1 MLKTCPDPVDIN
13 DIQFKLHCSLKI
25 FDNSSIE
32 TFQNNN
38 SLISC
43 ASRYGLLF
51 AGSNSPSL
59 KVIQVKT
66 VENFTHKDK
75 EISQFPRRT
84 IPLPSPAK
92 HVSVNCDSTLLAVVI
107 QRDNC
112 PVVIFYDVLSFYKQ
126 NVVVVKEVRLSA
138 TPGTFITEVGWNPAI
153 PGIFTA
159 CKNDK
164 ILGVYELKGSSV
176 EINELPAAAGSVS
189 FSWSPKGKQ
198 IAVGSITGTIVQYK
212 PDLKAVRK
220 IEAPPFETAPSL
232 ISLCW
237 VSNFQFIGVYQ
248 FPEDAKLIVVDA
260 PKTGETNY
268 TNYDDV
274 CYSGSTR
281 ISQFYLILLQH
292 WNLLMIASSNSMELG
307 LLGLVS
313 EIWTQWNVPDFA
325 RAELPLGSDKQET
338 LPVGMALDISNTKP
352 LPWGEGLKPPCPYLL
367 LLSHTG
373 VLYFY
378 NLVNLKEGIPSI
390 NSPPDAIADSSG
402 LAQFVLETQQAEVAA
417 TPPKPQQPFSFGN
430 VAQPVAVAQPLITP
444 APAKVIPQTSQP
456 SFDIIKPIVTQPT
469 PPFGL
474 PQGSVPPGQS
484 LFDKSLGPQ
493 VTITPV
499 KQQPQISAPSIFGGA
514 VTLTPVKSQPQN
526 VETSEKY
533 SAIYSALK
541 APSMIPAP
549 ADPRPILIATKQ
561 EGQPVG
567 AHPVLPDP
575 RSVPM
580 PELVALEPIK
590 FPTAEAPRII
600 VTPKTAKNVP
610 HDVPKTTMPQIQKTD
625 VDPKLAIDEQVKGE
639 TQAILTKMVKEECLA
654 LESEL
659 KALLHQGRKIN
670 VNIGNENEKI
680 MMIKELQDLQEFV
693 KEIVDVSLGESAE
706 VHSLKQNLVLSW
718 AWYEEALSR
727 YNLSKD
733 ETMGLILKSQPL
745 DSATEKRQSDI
756 KKMMYYL
763 DSQLSQAS
771 KALDEQWDNFQDYTK
786 KSYRV
791 QMPTM
796 EAIFQTMVRQGALL
810 QKQNY
815 ILKDISSNAN
825 LKQMSKDTS
834 SLFVGLKKIED
845 LKYLRL
851 DPDDDYRILHEQIR
865 DRNKKLTSSKTQ
877 KLRDFLKHR
886 DITHVTAAR
895 PKLNTSLT
903 RSPTVRGSHVFSIL
917 GAEMSPVMK
926 PAVVKNLKFSEST
939 PLKLMQDIKPTLVPP
954 NTPAQ
959 PEPSKTF
966 TFKSLDKNV
975 LPPNVSTYY
984 PVTKNLLS
992 NLTQTPISSAFVP
1005 TTQATKNFT
1014 SSAGLTFTTPS
1025 TVAVE
1030 GTPSQTSVAQSL
1042 YPNLSQYTFD
1052 STSTST
1058 KPESSVPSQGK
1069 VTFSFKSN
1077 VDVSSELPSQNTG
1090 AQSFFSFGKP
1100 ASSAIATASL
1110 QTVATTTSS
1119 KSLLGTPGTADT
1131 GSLLTAPKPNFFST
1145 APLTILQSTTSTSAQ
1160 LPQTTSVSN
1169 VSKPSTPLM
1178 NLNTASVALTT
1189 TTTSLF
1195 GSISSPSVS
1204 TSFFGT
1210 KPLTS
1215 SAKVASFGDVK
1226 STGDGDRLHSTT
1238 DEATISSTIATSTTS
1253 IGALKTPSSSSGSIS
1268 VTKSGFTP
1276 VVSSTSMFA
1285 PGTAISTKVGSL
1297 FSSIPPAT
1305 SIKSTFNTSTSASV
1319 FPTIS
1324 SSSSGISIS
1333 SKSSI
1338 FDKTESTQ
1346 GSVFT
1351 STATVTESSIF
1362 GNTGSTAQTTLFASQ
1377 PTVQSSSEFGT
1388 PVITQTS
1395 TVETPK
1401 STQASVFGTAATQ
1414 PSIFASPATTQSSI
1428 FSPASTQ
1435 PSLFSTPTTTKSSIF
1450 TSEAPTQSSPFSNTA
1465 ITQPSIF
1472 ASPTSTSTT
1481 TQSTI
1486 FASVATTQPSI
1497 FSTPTTTQSSGFGTP
1512 TTTPGTIFGAT
1523 TSTATSTFGMPTA
1536 TSSAFG
1542 ASSASPLAGFGAPS
1556 ITAPAATSSSTF
1568 GASSTSPLA
1577 GFGAPS
1583 LTAPAAFGS
1592 QNTTQSSIFGVTTTT
1607 KSSIFGSPSTTQ
1619 SSVFGTP
1626 STTTQAPFFATTQS
1640 SVFGGQSTGSIFSST
1655 TPSAFG
1661 SASPTSTQGS
1671 IFGAASPVSSSSSI
1685 FGAPATTSSG
1695 FGQTT
1700 GSIFG
1705 SSGFGATATTTA
1717 AFSQPA
1723 TFGSNSGSIFGT
1735 PATSNN
1741 SVFGSGSNSFGAAST
1756 SSSVFGST
1764 PSSSFSFASAANNA
1778 GSLGFG
1784 NLNVGNT
1791 SGNSIFG
1798 AAPTFNQPNAN
1809 PFASA
1814 TNIETPSTTGS
1825 IFGSGSTSSGFGSG
1839 GGSSSQSIFATNTFG
1854 SAGGFGQQSSFG
1866 QSTFGQQSFGSPQAG
1881 PFSGGGV
1888 GVGQTGFGSPG
1899 GFQKQQGGFGGAPVF
1914 GGSPQAA
1921 FGSSPSFASPPAFG
1935 GAPSFGSPAK
1945 VFGSNAPPA
1954 NFGNAGAA
1962 SPGFGNL
1969 ASQNTVGFGS
1979 LAQQASSSP
1988 STPFSGSSS
1997 FSSWR

>member
-567 AHPVLPDP
+567 AHPVLADP
-575 RSVPM
+575 RSAPM
-580 PELVALEPIK
+580 PELVAPEPIK

-706 VHSLKQNLVLSW
+706 
-718 AWYEEALSR
+718 
-727 YNLSKD
+727 
-733 ETMGLILKSQPL
+733 
-745 DSATEKRQSDI
+745 
-756 KKMMYYL
+756 
-763 DSQLSQAS
+763 
-771 KALDEQWDNFQDYTK
+771 
-786 KSYRV
+786 
-791 QMPTM
+791 
-796 EAIFQTMVRQGALL
+796 
-810 QKQNY
+810 NY

-1497 FSTPTTTQSSGFGTP
+1497 FSTPTTTQSSGFCTP

-1523 TSTATSTFGMPTA
+1523 TSTATSTFGMPTT

-1791 SGNSIFG
+1791 SSNSIFG

>member
-1 MLKTCPDPVDIN
+1 
-13 DIQFKLHCSLKI
+13 
-25 FDNSSIE
+25 
-32 TFQNNN
+32 
-38 SLISC
+38 
-43 ASRYGLLF
+43 
-51 AGSNSPSL
+51 
-59 KVIQVKT
+59 
-66 VENFTHKDK
+66 
-75 EISQFPRRT
+75 
-84 IPLPSPAK
+84 
-92 HVSVNCDSTLLAVVI
+92 
-107 QRDNC
+107 
-112 PVVIFYDVLSFYKQ
+112 
-126 NVVVVKEVRLSA
+126 
-138 TPGTFITEVGWNPAI
+138 
-153 PGIFTA
+153 
-159 CKNDK
+159 
-164 ILGVYELKGSSV
+164 
-176 EINELPAAAGSVS
+176 
-189 FSWSPKGKQ
+189 
-198 IAVGSITGTIVQYK
+198 
-212 PDLKAVRK
+212 
-220 IEAPPFETAPSL
+220 
-232 ISLCW
+232 
-237 VSNFQFIGVYQ
+237 
-248 FPEDAKLIVVDA
+248 
-260 PKTGETNY
+260 
-268 TNYDDV
+268 
-274 CYSGSTR
+274 
-281 ISQFYLILLQH
+281 
-292 WNLLMIASSNSMELG
+292 MIASSNSMELG
-307 LLGLVS
+307 LLGAVS
-313 EIWTQWNVPDFA
+313 EFWTQWNVPDFA

-352 LPWGEGLKPPCPYLL
+352 LPWGEGIKPPCPYLL

-390 NSPPDAIADSSG
+390 NSPPDIIADNSG
-402 LAQFVLETQQAEVAA
+402 LAQFVLETQQTEVPG
-417 TPPKPQQPFSFGN
+417 TPPKSQPFSFGN
-430 VAQPVAVAQPLITP
+430 VGQPVAVAQPLIP
-444 APAKVIPQTSQP
+444 AAPAKVIPQTSQP

-474 PQGSVPPGQS
+474 PQGSASAGPS
-484 LFDKSLGPQ
+484 LFDKSVGPQ
-493 VTITPV
+493 VSITPV
-499 KQQPQISAPSIFGGA
+499 IKQQPQISAPSIFGGA
-514 VTLTPVKSQPQN
+514 ITLTPVKSQPQN

-561 EGQPVG
+561 EGQPIS
-567 AHPVLPDP
+567 AHPVLTDP
-575 RSVPM
+575 RSATI
-580 PELVALEPIK
+580 PELVAPEPIK
-590 FPTAEAPRII
+590 FPTAEAPRVI
-600 VTPKTAKNVP
+600 VTPKTTKNVA
-610 HDVPKTTMPQIQKTD
+610 HDVQKTTTPQIQKTD

-639 TQAILTKMVKEECLA
+639 TQALLTKMVKDECLA

-670 VNIGNENEKI
+670 VNIGSESEKM

-756 KKMMYYL
+756 KKIIYYL

-771 KALDEQWDNFQDYTK
+771 KALDEQWDNFQEYTK

-815 ILKDISSNAN
+815 ILKDISNNEN
-825 LKQMSKDTS
+825 LKKISKDTS

-851 DPDDDYRILHEQIR
+851 DSDDDYRILREQIL
-865 DRNKKLTSSKTQ
+865 DRNKKLTSTKTQ

-895 PKLNTSLT
+895 PKLNNSLIN
-903 RSPTVRGSHVFSIL
+903 SPAVRKSHSFSIL

-939 PLKLMQDIKPTLVPP
+939 PLKVMQDIKPTLVPP

-975 LPPNVSTYY
+975 LPPNVNTYY

-1014 SSAGLTFTTPS
+1014 SAAPS
-1025 TVAVE
+1025 TAAVE
-1030 GTPSQTSVAQSL
+1030 SSPNQTPAQSV

-1052 STSTST
+1052 STSTSM
-1058 KPESSVPSQGK
+1058 KPEISISSQGK
-1069 VTFSFKSN
+1069 VPFSFKPN
-1077 VDVSSELPSQNTG
+1077 VDLNNSEKKVAEVSSELSSQNTA
-1090 AQSFFSFGKP
+1090 AQSFFSFGKSASLAVTT
-1100 ASSAIATASL
+1100 ASSQNIAIS
-1110 QTVATTTSS
+1110 TSS
-1119 KSLLGTPGTADT
+1119 KSLLGTPGTVDT
-1131 GSLLTAPKPNFFST
+1131 AAPKPNFFNT
-1145 APLTILQSTTSTSAQ
+1145 APLTILQSTTSTAVQ
-1160 LPQTTSVSN
+1160 LPQTSSITN
-1169 VSKPSTPLM
+1169 VSKPSTSLM
-1178 NLNTASVALTT
+1178 NLGSLNTTSMPLTT

-1204 TSFFGT
+1204 TPLFGT

-1215 SAKVASFGDVK
+1215 STKMPSFGDVK
-1226 STGDGDRLHSTT
+1226 STADGGSLHSTT
-1238 DEATISSTIATSTTS
+1238 DESAISSTTATSTTS
-1253 IGALKTPSSSSGSIS
+1253 IGVLKTTGAPSSSSVSIS
-1268 VTKSGFTP
+1268 ASKSGFTP
-1276 VVSSTSMFA
+1276 VVSSTSIFA
-1285 PGTAISTKVGSL
+1285 PGNAISTKVGSL

-1305 SIKSTFNTSTSASV
+1305 SIKSTFNTTTTASI
-1319 FPTIS
+1319 FSTIS
-1324 SSSSGISIS
+1324 SSSSGVPIS
-1333 SKSSI
+1333 SKNSI
-1338 FDKTESTQ
+1338 FDKTETTQ

-1362 GNTGSTAQTTLFASQ
+1362 GNTGSTTQPSFFATK
-1377 PTVQSSSEFGT
+1377 PTVQSSSLFVT
-1388 PVITQTS
+1388 PVTTQSS

-1401 STQASVFGTAATQ
+1401 STQASVFGTTTTQSSIFASPSTTQSSSIFSPASTQSPLFSTPTTTKSSISTSEAPTQVSLFSNAATTQ
-1414 PSIFASPATTQSSI
+1414 PSIFASPASTQSSLFSTPTTTQSSI
-1428 FSPASTQ
+1428 FASPATTQ
-1435 PSLFSTPTTTKSSIF
+1435 PSLFSTPTTT
-1450 TSEAPTQSSPFSNTA
+1450 
-1465 ITQPSIF
+1465 QPSL
-1472 ASPTSTSTT
+1472 
-1481 TQSTI
+1481 
-1486 FASVATTQPSI
+1486 
-1497 FSTPTTTQSSGFGTP
+1497 FGAP
-1512 TTTPGTIFGAT
+1512 TTTPGTIFGTT
-1523 TSTATSTFGMPTA
+1523 TSTTTSTFGMPT
-1536 TSSAFG
+1536 TTSSSAFG
-1542 ASSASPLAGFGAPS
+1542 ASSTNPLAAFGSPS
-1556 ITAPAATSSSTF
+1556 ITAPAAF
-1568 GASSTSPLA
+1568 GA
-1577 GFGAPS
+1577 
-1583 LTAPAAFGS
+1583 

-1607 KSSIFGSPSTTQ
+1607 QSSIFGTPSTTQ
-1619 SSVFGTP
+1619 PSVFGTP
-1626 STTTQAPFFATTQS
+1626 STTSTSVFGTSTTTQAPIFGATNAPNTQSSVFGSTTPTQIFGNNSVTTQS
-1640 SVFGGQSTGSIFSST
+1640 SVFGVQSTGSIFSST

-1661 SASPTSTQGS
+1661 AASPTSTQGS
-1671 IFGAASPVSSSSSI
+1671 IFGAASPVSSPSSI
-1685 FGAPATTSSG
+1685 FGAPVTTASG

-1741 SVFGSGSNSFGAAST
+1741 SVFGSGSNSFGVTST
-1756 SSSVFGST
+1756 SNSVFGSS
-1764 PSSSFSFASAANNA
+1764 PAPSFSFASAANNA

-1784 NLNVGNT
+1784 NLNVGST
-1791 SGNSIFG
+1791 SGSSIFG
-1798 AAPTFNQPNAN
+1798 AGPTFNQPNAN
-1809 PFASA
+1809 PFASS

-1825 IFGSGSTSSGFGSG
+1825 IFGSGSSSTF
-1839 GGSSSQSIFATNTFG
+1839 GSSSQSIFATNTFG
-1854 SAGGFGQQSSFG
+1854 SPGGFGQQSNFG
-1866 QSTFGQQSFGSPQAG
+1866 QSSFGQQSFGSPQAG

-1914 GGSPQAA
+1914 GGSPQPA
-1921 FGSSPSFASPPAFG
+1921 FGSSPSFTAAPAFG
-1935 GAPSFGSPAK
+1935 GAPTFGSPAK
-1945 VFGSNAPPA
+1945 VFGANTPPA

-1969 ASQNTVGFGS
+1969 ANQNTVGFGS
-1979 LAQQASSSP
+1979 LAQQASSST